1 MSSIGVDLHTNSFM
15 ICCLDANE
23 SGSFEIYRLSEAD
36 VERFCLSSDV
46 GDGLV
51 LESTGKDAFEI

>member
-36 VERFCLSSDV
+36 V